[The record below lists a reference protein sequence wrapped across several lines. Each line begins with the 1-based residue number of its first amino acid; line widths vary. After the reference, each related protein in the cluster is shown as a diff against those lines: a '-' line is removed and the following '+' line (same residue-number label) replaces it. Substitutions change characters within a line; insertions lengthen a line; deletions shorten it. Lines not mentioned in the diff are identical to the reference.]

1 MRSAAIV
8 LSVIVPIALTMLLG
22 YFFKRR
28 RIVSAQGAKDFN
40 KLVFK
45 CFLPASLF
53 MNVVN
58 SSFHEAVDLPLILLC
73 VIGTLTVF
81 ALCLL
86 LVPRFEKDPR
96 RAAII
101 EQAIYRGNYVIFGL
115 VVVEG
120 FFPGQVG
127 MASVVSAFLI
137 PCYNILAVVLLE
149 NASGGRANAKKLL
162 RGVATNPLV
171 LSTLLGLIVALT
183 GLKLPAVVKKFL
195 QSLASMSSPAGLLAI
210 GMGFEFSTLRKNAK
224 ALTVSVV
231 MKLVVLPV
239 IFSLIGLC
247 LGMRDAQLII
257 LLIAFGAP
265 TAVSSYS
272 MAQMYDVDHDL
283 ASHEVVATT
292 LCCVVSLSLLIWLY
306 SLTPYLT
313 L

>member
-1 MRSAAIV
+1 MRSASIV
-8 LSVIVPIALTMLLG
+8 ASVIVPIALTMLLG
-22 YFFKRR
+22 YFLRR
-28 RIVSAQGAKDFN
+28 KKVVSDQGAKDFN

-73 VIGTLTVF
+73 VVGTLAVYVG
-81 ALCLL
+81 CLL
-86 LVPRFEKDPR
+86 IVPRFEADPR

-127 MASVVSAFLI
+127 VASVVSAFLI

-149 NASGGRANAKKLL
+149 SAGGGRANLKKLAL
-162 RGVATNPLV
+162 GVARNPLV
-171 LSTLLGLIVALT
+171 ISTVLGLIVALT
-183 GLKLPAVVKKFL
+183 GLKLPALLKKTV
-195 QSLASMSSPAGLLAI
+195 QGVGAMSSPAGLLAI
-210 GMGFEFSTLRKNAK
+210 GMGFEFSTLRKNAR
-224 ALTVSVV
+224 ALTVSVLV
-231 MKLVVLPV
+231 KLVALPLL
-239 IFSLIGLC
+239 FSLIGVAMGLK
-247 LGMRDAQLII
+247 DAQLVI

-283 ASHEVVATT
+283 AGQEVVATT
-292 LCCVVSLSLLIWLY
+292 LCCVLSLSLLIWGW
-306 SLTPYLT
+306 SLTPFLT